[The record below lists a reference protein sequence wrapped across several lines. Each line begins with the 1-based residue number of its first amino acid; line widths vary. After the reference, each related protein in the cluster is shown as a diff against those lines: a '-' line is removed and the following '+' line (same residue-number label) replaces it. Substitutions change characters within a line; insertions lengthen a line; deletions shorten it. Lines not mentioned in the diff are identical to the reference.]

1 MFGDPVRLGRFG
13 DREPFTPLQLCSSI
27 HFPIDMATV
36 CSVRPTLLGCHST
49 APSCNLLYGYGV
61 QFGFLGR
68 DVNTVLNVTFSGL
81 LAVGSVAISYIQRA
95 RPGTNIFTVAKA
107 WITAYFSMTMSSN
120 VICSGEPTLAFHRY
134 SSCVFLTYVIGTI
147 ATRIYL
153 AWKSQSRGNQRLY
166 RRIVFIIVESSA
178 LYALGVLAA
187 LVSFVSG
194 TNGQYA
200 AVDAIVPLVVSP
212 TPFLYPSFFSRL

>member
-1 MFGDPVRLGRFG
+1 
-13 DREPFTPLQLCSSI
+13 
-27 HFPIDMATV
+27 
-36 CSVRPTLLGCHST
+36 
-49 APSCNLLYGYGV
+49 
-61 QFGFLGR
+61 
-68 DVNTVLNVTFSGL
+68 
-81 LAVGSVAISYIQRA
+81 
-95 RPGTNIFTVAKA
+95 VAKA

-120 VICSGEPTLAFHRY
+120 VICSGEPTLAFHLILP
-134 SSCVFLTYVIGTI
+134 SMVMPHALFLTYVIGAI

-153 AWKSQSRGNQRLY
+153 AWKSQSRGNARLY

-212 TPFLYPSFFSRL
+212 TPSSYPSFFFSAVTP

>member
-1 MFGDPVRLGRFG
+1 MPHAL
-13 DREPFTPLQLCSSI
+13 
-27 HFPIDMATV
+27 
-36 CSVRPTLLGCHST
+36 
-49 APSCNLLYGYGV
+49 
-61 QFGFLGR
+61 
-68 DVNTVLNVTFSGL
+68 
-81 LAVGSVAISYIQRA
+81 
-95 RPGTNIFTVAKA
+95 
-107 WITAYFSMTMSSN
+107 
-120 VICSGEPTLAFHRY
+120 
-134 SSCVFLTYVIGTI
+134 FLTHVIGAI

-153 AWKSQSRGNQRLY
+153 SGGNAQLY

-212 TPFLYPSFFSRL
+212 SIFLYPSFFFFSRLQRPDHPCALRVSYSVSLLSKSAFTSIRQVISMFTHEDLPPPGRAECDGMETITLRGATRSLLITSRREQSRCRFT